1 VNSSDYV
8 LATGLEIMDN
18 SVMSRPK
25 DERAEQAL
33 FAPRED
39 SLDDLIARGRDGD
52 ALALEAI
59 YYRYKTALFNMAYR
73 YTYDRSTAEDL
84 LQEIFI
90 KVFTHLGDIRTT
102 QTFTG
107 WVYRIALNTC
117 YSHLRGKR
125 VELQK
130 NVPLAEVEGTLH
142 EVQENSSARDVRK
155 PLDDAI
161 AGLPRRLKEIFL
173 LHDVQGFKHGE
184 IARMLGLSVGTSK
197 SQLFKARQRIREFLK
212 ERKAC

>member
-33 FAPRED
+33 FAPKED

-90 KVFTHLGDIRTT
+90 KVFTHLGDIRKT

-142 EVQENSSARDVRK
+142 EVQENSLARDVRK

-197 SQLFKARQRIREFLK
+197 SQLFKARLRIREFLE

>member
-8 LATGLEIMDN
+8 LANRLEIMDN

-39 SLDDLIARGRDGD
+39 TLDDLIARGRDGD

-90 KVFTHLGDIRTT
+90 KVFTHLGDVRKT

-197 SQLFKARQRIREFLK
+197 SQLFKARLKIREFLK

>member
-1 VNSSDYV
+1 
-8 LATGLEIMDN
+8 
-18 SVMSRPK
+18 MSRPK
-25 DERAEQAL
+25 DQRAEQAL

-161 AGLPRRLKEIFL
+161 DGLPRRLKEIFL

>member
-1 VNSSDYV
+1 
-8 LATGLEIMDN
+8 
-18 SVMSRPK
+18 MSRPK

-125 VELQK
+125 IELQK
-130 NVPLAEVEGTLH
+130 NVPLAEVEGALY
-142 EVQENSSARDVRK
+142 EVQENSSVRDVRK

-161 AGLPRRLKEIFL
+161 AGLPRKLKEIFL

>member
-1 VNSSDYV
+1 MNSSDYV

-39 SLDDLIARGRDGD
+39 TLDDLIARGRDGD

-142 EVQENSSARDVRK
+142 EVQENSLARDVRK

-197 SQLFKARQRIREFLK
+197 SQLFKARLRIREFLK